1 MKKLVPAHNANF
13 HLGNKGLL
21 TIYPSESFTILDYW
35 RTFKMAK
42 LHAKKKKIKKP
53 EKINRFWDK
62 SYSVPTLTDVV

>member
-1 MKKLVPAHNANF
+1 MKKLIPAHNSNF
-13 HLGNKGLL
+13 HLGKGKL

-53 EKINRFWDK
+53 VKVNRFWDN
-62 SYSVPTLTDVV
+62 SYFVPTLTDAC